1 MSESIWQL
9 KRCRLFERLSPDELG
24 QLESSARMRR
34 FARKS
39 LVYLPADEAN
49 AVLLLVSGQ
58 IKIFSISQDGK
69 ESILGF
75 VDPGELF
82 GELSLLE
89 ASSDREEFAA
99 AVERSDVVLIPHDV
113 VQRLMQRHTHVA
125 MEVTRLLGLRSKR
138 IERRLK
144 YLMFR
149 SNRERLVHLLLELSE
164 KYGEP
169 TPEGMRLTIK
179 LSHQDLASL
188 IGSTR
193 ESVTVALGELQ
204 NEGLVRL
211 ARRKI
216 VLRDINRMAKSAQV
230 VLPHEPSK
238 PAALSSFGGARTT

>member
-1 MSESIWQL
+1 MSENIWHL
-9 KRCRLFERLSPDELG
+9 KRCSLFERLSPAELS

-49 AVLLLVSGQ
+49 AVLLLVSGR
-58 IKIFSISQDGK
+58 IKICSISEDGK

-75 VDPGELF
+75 IEPGELF

-89 ASSDREEFAA
+89 AGGDREEFAA
-99 AVERSDVVLIPHDV
+99 AVEPSDVVLIPHDV
-113 VQRLMQRHTHVA
+113 VQRLMQQHTHVA
-125 MEVTRLLGLRSKR
+125 MQVSRLLGLRSKR
-138 IERRLK
+138 VERRLK

-149 SNRERLVHLLLELSE
+149 SNRERLIHLLLELAE

-169 TPEGMRLTIK
+169 TPEGMRLSIK
-179 LSHQDLASL
+179 LSHQELAGL

-204 NEGLVRL
+204 NEGMVRL
-211 ARRKI
+211 ARRRI
-216 VLRDINRMAKSAQV
+216 VLCDIHRMAKSVQAKV
-230 VLPHEPSK
+230 PAEPRAPTALPT
-238 PAALSSFGGARTT
+238 FGGARTT